1 MQNPVQPGK
10 PGIAR
15 PVILRRG
22 REPPPPLFQRTL
34 KPVQPRG
41 VVKNFHLGASYM
53 FQLRD
58 CGVML
63 LEKFERGAWEAARVV
78 FAVAVL
84 VLIVSIALML
94 LHSLGL
100 AHPSPLTWYALGYA
114 VGTSLGLAA
123 QLALASLAARGLRRA
138 LRGRA
143 AQQGAQR

>member
-1 MQNPVQPGK
+1 M
-10 PGIAR
+10 
-15 PVILRRG
+15 
-22 REPPPPLFQRTL
+22 
-34 KPVQPRG
+34 
-41 VVKNFHLGASYM
+41 S
-53 FQLRD
+53 QLRD

-84 VLIVSIALML
+84 VLIASLILLL

-100 AHPSPLTWYALGYA
+100 AHPSPLTWYALGSA

-138 LRGRA
+138 LRDRA

>member
-1 MQNPVQPGK
+1 M
-10 PGIAR
+10 
-15 PVILRRG
+15 
-22 REPPPPLFQRTL
+22 
-34 KPVQPRG
+34 
-41 VVKNFHLGASYM
+41 S
-53 FQLRD
+53 QLRNR
-58 CGVML
+58 GVML

-78 FAVAVL
+78 FTVAVL
-84 VLIVSIALML
+84 VLIASVVLML

-100 AHPSPLTWYALGYA
+100 AHLSPLTWYALGYA

>member
-1 MQNPVQPGK
+1 M
-10 PGIAR
+10 
-15 PVILRRG
+15 
-22 REPPPPLFQRTL
+22 
-34 KPVQPRG
+34 
-41 VVKNFHLGASYM
+41 S
-53 FQLRD
+53 QLRNRS
-58 CGVML
+58 VML
-63 LEKFERGAWEAARVV
+63 LEKFERGAWEAARAV

-84 VLIVSIALML
+84 VLIASIVLML

-100 AHPSPLTWYALGYA
+100 AHPSPLTWYALGRA